1 MDVSMIMKVAG
12 IGLLVAVATQVL
24 GKTGRD
30 DQATMVT
37 VTGLL
42 VALGLIV
49 GGLSDLISE
58 IAQLFG
64 L

>member
-49 GGLSDLISE
+49 GGLSDLIGE
-58 IAQLFG
+58 TAQLFG

>member
-1 MDVSMIMKVAG
+1 MIIKVAG
-12 IGLLVAVATQVL
+12 IGLLVAVAAQVL

-30 DQATMVT
+30 DQAMMVT

-42 VALGLIV
+42 VALGMIV
-49 GGLSDLISE
+49 GELGDLIAK

>member
-1 MDVSMIMKVAG
+1 MDVSMIIKVAG
-12 IGLLVAVATQVL
+12 IGLLVAVAAQVL

-30 DQATMVT
+30 DQAMMVT

-42 VALGLIV
+42 VALGMIV
-49 GGLSDLISE
+49 GELGDLIAK

>member
-49 GGLSDLISE
+49 GGLSDLIGE

-64 L
+64 F

>member
-1 MDVSMIMKVAG
+1 
-12 IGLLVAVATQVL
+12 
-24 GKTGRD
+24 
-30 DQATMVT
+30 MVT

-49 GGLSDLISE
+49 GGLSDLIGE

>member
-1 MDVSMIMKVAG
+1 MIMKVAG
-12 IGLLVAVATQVL
+12 SGLLVAVATQVL

-49 GGLSDLISE
+49 SELGDLIGR

>member
-1 MDVSMIMKVAG
+1 MDVSMSMKVAG

-49 GGLSDLISE
+49 GGLSNLIGE

>member
-1 MDVSMIMKVAG
+1 MDVSMIIKVAG
-12 IGLLVAVATQVL
+12 IGLLVAVAAQVL

-30 DQATMVT
+30 DQAMMVT

-42 VALGLIV
+42 VALGMIV
-49 GGLSDLISE
+49 GELGDLIAK

-64 L
+64 R